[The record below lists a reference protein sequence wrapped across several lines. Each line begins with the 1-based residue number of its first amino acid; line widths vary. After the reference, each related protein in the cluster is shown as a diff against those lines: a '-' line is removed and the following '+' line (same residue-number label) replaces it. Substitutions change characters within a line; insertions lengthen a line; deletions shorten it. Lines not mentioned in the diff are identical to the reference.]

1 MGTDLY
7 YTIPQFFEKRMQEH
21 GCVKSLRRLDVD
33 NEFIYE
39 IVRAKYDDK
48 IKVWLSDVYLFT
60 EFDYDNRPRLL
71 TKGDFILIAKPEGSY
86 NVSAELLKRVKIGV
100 GKIGE
105 LMGALNKEKMW
116 AYSSPDR
123 G

>member
-21 GCVKSLRRLDVD
+21 DCVKSLHRLDVD
-33 NEFIYE
+33 DEFIYE
-39 IVRAKYDDK
+39 IVRARYDDK
-48 IKVWLSDVYLFT
+48 IRVWLSDAYLFT

-71 TKGDFILIAKPEGSY
+71 SKGDYILIAKPEGGYS
-86 NVSAELLKRVKIGV
+86 VSAELVKRVKISV

-105 LMGALNKEKMW
+105 FMGALNKEKMW
-116 AYSSPDR
+116 TYSPPDR